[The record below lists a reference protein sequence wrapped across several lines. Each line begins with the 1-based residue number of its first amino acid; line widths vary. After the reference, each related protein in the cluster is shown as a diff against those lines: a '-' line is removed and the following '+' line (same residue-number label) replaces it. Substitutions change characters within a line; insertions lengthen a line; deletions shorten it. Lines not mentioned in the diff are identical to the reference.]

1 MPQDLTFPRVGFY
14 IEAMTGTE
22 SRGFDPGGYFAFDL
36 ARGAVHTRHG
46 ERVLVLAS
54 DVLGPL
60 VSTAVRQGD
69 LTAVRMLGKRI
80 GEDAARSLGGDV
92 KAAAPEA
99 VVTHASG
106 MLSLLGW
113 GTLVLERWGHALV
126 LVLEGAPNLDAERL
140 GLAALLG
147 GVLTTLGG
155 RDVACVPVNG
165 TRFVIVHPSI
175 AEAVWGWSKEGKDLS
190 SVIAR
195 LQPEQ
200 AA

>member
-1 MPQDLTFPRVGFY
+1 
-14 IEAMTGTE
+14 MTASET
-22 SRGFDPGGYFAFDL
+22 RGFDPGGYFAFDL

-92 KAAAPEA
+92 RAATPEA
-99 VVTHASG
+99 VTTHANG

-113 GTLVLERWGHALV
+113 GTLQVERWGHALV
-126 LVLEGAPNLDAERL
+126 LALEGAPSLDNERL

-147 GVLTTLGG
+147 GVPASLGG
-155 RDVACVPVNG
+155 GGVGWVPVDG
-165 TRFVIVHPSI
+165 TRFVIVHPSV
-175 AEAVWGWSKEGKDLS
+175 AETVWGWSKEHKDLPS
-190 SVIAR
+190 IIAR
-195 LQPEQ
+195 LSDRASTEPS
-200 AA
+200 A

>member
-1 MPQDLTFPRVGFY
+1 
-14 IEAMTGTE
+14 MTATD

-80 GEDAARSLGGDV
+80 GEDAVRSLGGEV
-92 KAAAPEA
+92 HGATPEA
-99 VVTHASG
+99 VITHASG

-113 GTLVLERWGHALV
+113 GTLQLERWGQALA
-126 LVLEGAPNLDAERL
+126 LVLEGAPQLDAERL

-155 RDVACVPVNG
+155 RDVACVPVDSA
-165 TRFVIVHPSI
+165 RFLIVHPNI
-175 AEAVWGWSKEGKDLS
+175 AEAVWGWSKEGKELS
-190 SVIAR
+190 NVIAR
-195 LQPEQ
+195 LAPEQ

>member
-1 MPQDLTFPRVGFY
+1 MS
-14 IEAMTGTE
+14 ATE

-46 ERVLVLAS
+46 DRVLVLAS

-80 GEDAARSLGGDV
+80 GEDAARSLGAEV
-92 KAAAPEA
+92 KTATPEA
-99 VVTHASG
+99 VATHASG

-113 GTLVLERWGHALV
+113 GTLVLERWGKALV
-126 LVLEGAPNLDAERL
+126 LALAGAPTLDPERL

-147 GVLTTLGG
+147 GVLTSLGG
-155 RDVACVPVNG
+155 RDVACVPVDG

-175 AEAVWGWSKEGKDLS
+175 AEAVWGWTKEGKELA

-195 LQPEQ
+195 LQSEQ

>member
-1 MPQDLTFPRVGFY
+1 
-14 IEAMTGTE
+14 MTAIE

-60 VSTAVRQGD
+60 VSTAVRGGD

-80 GEDAARSLGGDV
+80 GEDAQRSLGTDIRS
-92 KAAAPEA
+92 AAPES
-99 VVTHASG
+99 VITHASG

-113 GTLVLERWGHALV
+113 GTLLLERWGPALV
-126 LVLEGAPNLDAERL
+126 LALEGAPQLDSERL

-147 GVLTTLGG
+147 GVLTSLGG

-175 AEAVWGWSKEGKDLS
+175 AEAVWSWSKEGKDLPS
-190 SVIAR
+190 ILAR

>member
-1 MPQDLTFPRVGFY
+1 MS
-14 IEAMTGTE
+14 ATE

-60 VSTAVRQGD
+60 VSSAVRQGD
-69 LTAVRMLGKRI
+69 LTAVRGLGKRI
-80 GEDAARSLGGDV
+80 GEDAARSLGVEV
-92 KAAAPEA
+92 KSASPEA

-113 GTLVLERWGHALV
+113 GTLQLERWGHALV
-126 LVLEGAPNLDAERL
+126 LALAGAPTLDPERL

-147 GVLTTLGG
+147 GVLTTLAG
-155 RDVACVPVNG
+155 RDVACVPVDG
-165 TRFVIVHPSI
+165 TRFAIVHPSI
-175 AEAVWGWSKEGKDLS
+175 AEAVWSWTKEGKDLTQ
-190 SVIAR
+190 VIAR

>member
-1 MPQDLTFPRVGFY
+1 MPEDLTFRALGFY
-14 IEAMTGTE
+14 IEAMSAIE

-69 LTAVRMLGKRI
+69 LTAVRALGKRI
-80 GEDAARSLGGDV
+80 GDDAARSLGGEV
-92 KAAAPEA
+92 RQSSPEA
-99 VVTHASG
+99 VITHASG

-126 LVLEGAPNLDAERL
+126 LALTGAPVLDPERL

-155 RDVACVPVNG
+155 RDVACVPVDG

-175 AEAVWGWSKEGKDLS
+175 AEAVWSWTKEGKDLPA
-190 SVIAR
+190 VVAR
-195 LQPEQ
+195 LAPE
-200 AA
+200 ASA